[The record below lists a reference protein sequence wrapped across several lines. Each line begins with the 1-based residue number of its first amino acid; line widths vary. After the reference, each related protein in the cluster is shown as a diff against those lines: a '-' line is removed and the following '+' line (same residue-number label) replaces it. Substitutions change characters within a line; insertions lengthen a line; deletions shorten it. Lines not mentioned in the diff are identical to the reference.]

1 MSFEFD
7 LEEQAKTC
15 IANVSNL
22 YKKLKNTQKRS
33 SKKTDKSLTE
43 ESESLKSLQI
53 KAVELTDAKKVLP
66 EPISQRNL
74 LEQ

>member
-53 KAVELTDAKKVLP
+53 KAVELPDAKKVLP

-74 LEQ
+74 LE